1 MQKGCVQSKQR
12 LIFFRPRNAKEI
24 YRKQGGNVKHF
35 RSGRLNAR
43 KRLHASPFP
52 FFPVLPPA
60 NGNVNAFFFYK
71 NKLYKN
77 TQADICPK
85 VKNKLR
91 TITRQ
96 KF

>member
-52 FFPVLPPA
+52 FFPALPPA
-60 NGNVNAFFFYK
+60 NGNVNAFFFFTRT
-71 NKLYKN
+71 NFIRTPRL
-77 TQADICPK
+77 TFAQ
-85 VKNKLR
+85 KLR
-91 TITRQ
+91 TS
-96 KF
+96 